1 MVVDLVPFARQAQ
14 TEFLVLP
21 VCNEKDPL
29 VEAIEVVASS
39 GLVEVPDDRSDRR
52 VDLCVVDDS
61 PARIVV
67 AFNSMLAT
75 FALS

>member
-1 MVVDLVPFARQAQ
+1 MMVNLVPFSSQLQ
-14 TEFLVLP
+14 TEFFVFS
-21 VCNEKDPL
+21 VRDEEDPL
-29 VEAIEVVASS
+29 VETVKVSASTSVVKVTIEATVALTS
-39 GLVEVPDDRSDRR
+39 VWF
-52 VDLCVVDDS
+52 DDS